1 METGKSKA
9 MVSVTS
15 IDISTVGSTRCALVV
30 SLGAAVM
37 GRGSSM
43 LTVSTGGG
51 SVSDN
56 GSSVCRREKDVLRKI
71 DGGGD

>member
-1 METGKSKA
+1 
-9 MVSVTS
+9 
-15 IDISTVGSTRCALVV
+15 
-30 SLGAAVM
+30 M

-43 LTVSTGGG
+43 LTVSAGGG

-56 GSSVCRREKDVLRKI
+56 GSSVCRREKDVLRKM